1 MECTA
6 KGTIN
11 EEIKEDAYLKGLLTQ
26 AKENMALDFER
37 RYEDRSTKRDKELKD
52 KYEELYKTKIDE
64 CKTSI
69 DDHTKKIEQQDVTIR
84 NLNSEII
91 KIKDEIIEKDAK
103 IGNLTEE
110 SKTKEAKIEL
120 LEETNDNNL
129 KRFFEFYKAKTIYY
143 FKKVIN

>member
-1 MECTA
+1 MNA
-6 KGTIN
+6 KLVLMTT
-11 EEIKEDAYLKGLLTQ
+11 L
-26 AKENMALDFER
+26 R
-37 RYEDRSTKRDKELKD
+37 
-52 KYEELYKTKIDE
+52 
-64 CKTSI
+64 
-69 DDHTKKIEQQDVTIR
+69 KIEQQDVTIR

-129 KRFFEFYKAKTIYY
+129 KRFFEFYKAKTNQPISDKFDDINFYLSVYY
-143 FKKVIN
+143 EKL